1 MTERDGAKA
10 GVVVHLTIDGQE
22 VSVPVG
28 STVYEAATA
37 AGVHIPTFCHHEK
50 LVPVGACRMCLVE
63 IEGARGL
70 QTSCTT
76 PVREGM
82 AVKVHTSPA
91 AVKARK
97 ANIEFLLTNH
107 PLDCPVCDKGGEC
120 PLQDQALLDGPGQ
133 SRYVE
138 EKSHK
143 NKRYPLGELIVLD
156 QERCVLCWRCIRFL
170 DEWADDHELDLF
182 GRGAD
187 TRIDTFPGQPLS
199 SKWQGNT
206 IDICPVGALTSR
218 VFRFEARVWE
228 LTNTPSVCPL
238 CSVGC
243 SIELGVKNNR
253 LRRVTPRENMMV
265 NDVWVCDKGRFAH
278 AFVDHPDRLQVPLVR
293 RDGQLQPASWEEA
306 LDIVAERF
314 AQVIRDHGP
323 QAFGGLGSTRVTNE
337 ANYLFQRFMRTVVG
351 SNSVD
356 HLQRVPAGAAPL
368 SSLPDLEDRD
378 AILLLGCDPSTE
390 APLLELW
397 IKKAVLRHGG
407 VVVVANPR
415 RIELCRYG
423 RQAEASTW
431 LGYRPGS
438 EAALMNGL
446 ARAILDAGTGSQALR
461 VGNVG
466 PGLPARDDLAA
477 WLQPYGPQ
485 QVERISGVPARV
497 LQRAA
502 QILVQAKRPVIL
514 YGRAWMRGPLAHPP
528 AGSPRD
534 SGGRAKLDAV
544 VNLALLL
551 GGITGHSV
559 DAAFVPKDNNSLGA
573 LDMGVAPDL
582 CPGGLPF
589 GDNAARS
596 RLASFWGGRLSP
608 VEGLDFDGMMRAG
621 REGRLKAMWVIGAD
635 PAHDC
640 REAGDALGRL
650 PFLVVQELFM
660 TETAS
665 LAEVVLPAA
674 SFAESDGCF
683 TNLTGRLQA
692 IRAAIRP
699 PGQARPDWWIITEL
713 ARRMVDDRRQRA
725 WSFASPA
732 DVLSEISRALPGYR
746 GVDYAAMG
754 SEGWQRPVAEK
765 TAPHGNL
772 RDVLS
777 ARAPVRVEPNPKPPD
792 PDYPLTL
799 VTGQLL
805 YDRGTLLRCSER
817 IQKLVPDAFVM
828 IHPAEAE
835 KLDLADGDQVSV
847 ISTHGRLAFALRV
860 SDEVVPGIV
869 FAPLNLSDAP
879 LSVLFADR
887 CTLPRVRIVK

>member
-22 VSVPVG
+22 VSVPAG
-28 STVYEAATA
+28 STVYEAATS
-37 AGVHIPTFCHHEK
+37 AGVHIPTFCHHDK

-76 PVREGM
+76 PVREDM
-82 AVKVHTSPA
+82 IVKVHSSPT

-138 EKSHK
+138 EKRLK
-143 NKRYPLGELIVLD
+143 NKRYPLGDLIVLD

-170 DEWADDHELDLF
+170 DEWAGDHELDLF

-187 TRIDTFPGQPLS
+187 TRIDTFPGQPLR

-206 IDICPVGALTSR
+206 IDICPVGALTSH

-238 CSVGC
+238 CSMGC
-243 SIELGVKNNR
+243 NIELGVKNNR
-253 LRRVTPRENMMV
+253 VRRITPRENMQV
-265 NDVWVCDKGRFAH
+265 NDAWICDKGRFAH

-306 LDIVAERF
+306 LDLVAARF
-314 AQVIRDHGP
+314 DQVVRDHGP
-323 QAFGGLGSTRVTNE
+323 QAIGGLGSTRVTNE
-337 ANYLFQRFMRTVVG
+337 ASYLFQRFMRTVLG

-356 HLQRVPAGAAPL
+356 HLGRMPAKAAPL
-368 SSLPDLEDRD
+368 GSLPDLEFRD
-378 AILLLGCDPSTE
+378 VILLLGCDPSVE

-397 IKKAVLRHGG
+397 LKKAVLRHGATI
-407 VVVVANPR
+407 VVVNPR
-415 RIELCRYG
+415 RIELCRYD
-423 RQAEASTW
+423 RQPDAPAW

-438 EAALMNGL
+438 ELVLMNGL
-446 ARAILDAGTGSQALR
+446 LRAILEAEMEGQAVRAGSVGSD
-461 VGNVG
+461 
-466 PGLPARDDLAA
+466 LPAREDLAA

-485 QVERISGVPARV
+485 QVERISGVPARA
-497 LQRAA
+497 LQHAA
-502 QILVQAKRPVIL
+502 QLLAQAVQPVIL
-514 YGRAWMRGPLAHPP
+514 YGPAWVFGPSMDP
-528 AGSPRD
+528 ADGSPRD

-544 VNLALLL
+544 SNLALLL
-551 GGITGHSV
+551 AGIARHSV
-559 DAAFVPKDNNSLGA
+559 EAGFVPKDNNTLGA
-573 LDMGVAPDL
+573 LEMGVAPDL
-582 CPGGLPF
+582 CPGGFPLT
-589 GDNAARS
+589 DNRVRS

-621 REGRLKAMWVIGAD
+621 REDGLKAMWVMGAD

-640 REAGDALGRL
+640 REAGDVLGRI

-692 IRAAIRP
+692 IRAAKRP

-725 WSFASPA
+725 WGFASPA
-732 DVLSEISRALPGYR
+732 DVLSEISKVLPGYR
-746 GVDYAAMG
+746 GVDYATMDNG
-754 SEGWQRPVAEK
+754 GWQRPAAER
-765 TAPHGNL
+765 TAPHGNV
-772 RDVLS
+772 RDLLS
-777 ARAPVRVEPNPKPPD
+777 ARAPVRVDPHPQPPD
-792 PDYPLTL
+792 PEYPLTL

-805 YDRGTLLRCSER
+805 YDRGTLLRCSGR
-817 IQKLVPDAFVM
+817 IQNLVPDAFVM

-835 KLDLADGDQVSV
+835 KLDLADGDQVLVVSP
-847 ISTHGRLAFALRV
+847 HGQLAFAVRV
-860 SDEVVPGIV
+860 SDEVVPGAV

-887 CTLPRVRIVK
+887 WTLPRVRIVK